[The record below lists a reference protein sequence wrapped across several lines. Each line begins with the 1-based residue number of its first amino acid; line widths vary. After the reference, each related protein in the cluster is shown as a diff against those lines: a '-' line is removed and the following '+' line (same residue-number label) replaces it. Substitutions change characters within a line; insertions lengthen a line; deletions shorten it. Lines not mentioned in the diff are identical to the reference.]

1 MRRWILSLGMGS
13 ALVACLAIGVA
24 FPDMV
29 ITGALSLYLVPK
41 PGTLLLLGSGVGV
54 LAILGLKKRPKA

>member
-1 MRRWILSLGMGS
+1 MGS

-24 FPDMV
+24 FPDMLM
-29 ITGALSLYLVPK
+29 TGVLSLYLVPK
-41 PGTLLLLGSGVGV
+41 PVTLLLLGAGVAV